1 MLSVKIV
8 AALISIFNFVSSLI
22 INKCVSDRQ
31 VALTFE
37 DGPSIKTTRKLLDL
51 LDSLDTKATFH
62 VVTKH
67 SNYDQV
73 PKLMSEIIS
82 RGHVLGYR
90 LEAEWTLQ
98 DVTKQGIQGA
108 VDYRL
113 EMIKKACGKK
123 PKFVRTSY
131 NATELVKNALIDSNL
146 ILTVP
151 NFESYDYKEGFSVEY
166 MLDRFDSLSLG
177 SVITVQREF
186 ADKLFETT
194 KDFVYHLRSKN
205 YKIVTLQECTGIE
218 EIYSNEKAIPRVV
231 TKNIDSNNYDVS
243 IDSSPIATSGS
254 AITNNREALPI
265 LLVFLFL
272 TILFL

>member
-90 LEAEWTLQ
+90 LEAEWTMQ

>member
-8 AALISIFNFVSSLI
+8 AALIAIFNFVNSLI

-98 DVTKQGIQGA
+98 DVTKEGIQGA

-177 SVITVQREF
+177 SVISVQREF

-194 KDFVYHLRSKN
+194 KAFVDHLRSKN

-231 TKNIDSNNYDVS
+231 TKNIDSNNYDVG
-243 IDSSPIATSGS
+243 IDSSSTAISGS
-254 AITNNREALPI
+254 AITKNREALPI

-272 TILFL
+272 TMLFL